1 MQSLMKVFKT
11 NDLMQSLT
19 KVFKTNGT
27 SQPSDNGSSS
37 VLFRRGW
44 SVRKLW
50 ILSIIGVAGIG
61 LDAIFHTLDSGTPLT
76 IIFDGVDFSTGQ
88 WVLTTSQEIAWIS
101 WVGHITFLTAFAML
115 VVLPK
120 LFFANSQTSQAPDR
134 RNWAILKEGRSI
146 KQLWMIGMIGVAGM
160 ALDVAFHTLQD
171 GSVVQVVLNGADNP
185 DLRIAALALSAHIL
199 FLGAFSLLIFLPKI
213 LFATNL
219 AKAEQITR

>member
-213 LFATNL
+213 VFATNL

>member
-11 NDLMQSLT
+11 
-19 KVFKTNGT
+19 KGT
-27 SQPSDNGSSS
+27 SQSSDNRGSL
-37 VLFRRGW
+37 VLLRRGW

-61 LDAIFHTLDSGTPLT
+61 LDAVFHTLDSGTPLT

-88 WVLTTSQEIAWIS
+88 WVLTSSPEIATLS

-115 VVLPK
+115 IVLPK

-134 RNWAILKEGRSI
+134 RNWAVLKKGRSI

-171 GSVVQVVLNGADNP
+171 GSVTQVVLNGADNP
-185 DLRIAALALSAHIL
+185 DLRIAALALAAHIL

-213 LFATNL
+213 LFATNH
-219 AKAEQITR
+219 AQVQPITR

>member
-1 MQSLMKVFKT
+1 MQSLMKLFKT
-11 NDLMQSLT
+11 
-19 KVFKTNGT
+19 KGT
-27 SQPSDNGSSS
+27 SQSSDNRGSL

-44 SVRKLW
+44 SIRKLW

-88 WVLTTSQEIAWIS
+88 WVLTSSQEIAWLS
-101 WVGHITFLTAFAML
+101 WAGHITFLTAFALL

-120 LFFANSQTSQAPDR
+120 LFFANTQTFQAPDR
-134 RNWAILKEGRSI
+134 RNWAILKEGRSV
-146 KQLWMIGMIGVAGM
+146 KQLWMIGMVGVAGM

-171 GSVVQVVLNGADNP
+171 GSIDQVLLNGADNP

-213 LFATNL
+213 LFATSQ
-219 AKAEQITR
+219 AKAEPITR

>member
-1 MQSLMKVFKT
+1 MKNFKI
-11 NDLMQSLT
+11 
-19 KVFKTNGT
+19 KGT
-27 SQPSDNGSSS
+27 SQASNNRESM

-50 ILSIIGVAGIG
+50 ILSIVGVAGIG
-61 LDAIFHTLDSGTPLT
+61 LDAVFHTLDSGTPLT

-88 WVLTTSQEIAWIS
+88 WVLTTSQEIAWLS
-101 WVGHITFLTAFAML
+101 WVGHITFLTAFALL

-120 LFFANSQTSQAPDR
+120 LFFANSQALQSPDH
-134 RNWAILKEGRSI
+134 RNWAVLKKGRSI

-171 GSVVQVVLNGADNP
+171 GSVTQVVLNGADNP
-185 DLRIAALALSAHIL
+185 DLRVAALALSAHIL

-213 LFATNL
+213 LFATNPI
-219 AKAEQITR
+219 KAQPITR

>member
-1 MQSLMKVFKT
+1 MKVFKT